1 MKTSS
6 QLFTHQ
12 KPHAA
17 LSHILPKNAGR
28 DASGVV
34 SVRHRGTRQKRFYRT
49 IDFKR
54 DKFDVMGKIE
64 SVEYDPNRN
73 AHISLV
79 KYTDGEMRY
88 ILAPL
93 GIRVGDQIMSSD
105 TADIAI
111 GNSLPIANIPVG
123 IEIHNIEI
131 YPSQGAKMVR
141 SAGAFATI
149 VAKEGDHAQV
159 KLSSGEVRK
168 LMGRCRATI
177 GRVGNIG
184 HKDEVIG
191 KAGRNILMGIRPT
204 VRGTAQNPRSHPHG
218 GGEGRSGEGMH
229 PKTPWG
235 KKARGVRTR
244 NRRKWTTKLIIS
256 RRPR

>member
-1 MKTSS
+1 MRTTSQRFTS
-6 QLFTHQ
+6 QS
-12 KPHAA
+12 PHK
-17 LSHILPKNAGR
+17 LLTTILPKRAGR

-34 SVRHRGTRQKRFYRT
+34 SVRHRGSRHKRYFRI

-54 DKFDVMGKIE
+54 DKYDIVGRVETI
-64 SVEYDPNRN
+64 EYDPNRN

-79 KYTDGEMRY
+79 RYADGELRY

-93 GIRVGDQIMSSD
+93 NITVGDEVVSSES
-105 TADIAI
+105 ADIRK
-111 GNSLPIANIPVG
+111 GNALPLSNIPVG
-123 IEIHNIEI
+123 IEIHSIELH
-131 YPSQGAKMVR
+131 PGQGAKLVR
-141 SAGAFATI
+141 SAGSFATI
-149 VAKEGDHAQV
+149 IAKESGSALV
-159 KLSSGEVRK
+159 KLASGEVRK
-168 LMGRCRATI
+168 MSDRCRATI

-184 HKDEVIG
+184 HKDEIVG
-191 KAGRNILMGIRPT
+191 KAGRNIRRGIRPT

-229 PKTPWG
+229 SKTPWG

-244 NRRKWTTKLIIS
+244 NKRKWTSKLIIS

>member
-6 QLFTHQ
+6 QLFTKQ
-12 KPHAA
+12 KPHAS
-17 LSHILPKNAGR
+17 LSKILPKNAGR
-28 DASGVV
+28 DVSGVV
-34 SVRHRGTRQKRFYRT
+34 SVRHRGTRQKRYYRT
-49 IDFKR
+49 IDFRR
-54 DKFDVMGKIE
+54 DKFDIVGRIE

-73 AHISLV
+73 AHICLV
-79 KYTDGEMRY
+79 KYADGEMRY

-93 GIRVGDQIMSSD
+93 GIQIGADVMSSD
-105 TADIAI
+105 TADINI
-111 GNSLPIANIPVG
+111 GNSLPLANIPVG
-123 IEIHNIEI
+123 IEIHNVELH
-131 YPSQGAKMVR
+131 PGQGAKMVR
-141 SAGAFATI
+141 SAGSFATI
-149 VAKEGDHAQV
+149 VAKEGTYAHV
-159 KLSSGEVRK
+159 KLSSGEVRQ
-168 LMGRCRATI
+168 LAAACRASI

-184 HKDEVIG
+184 HKDEIIG

-244 NRRKWTTKLIIS
+244 NRRKWTTKFIIS